1 MKYLEKVKGSIQFD
15 LTYVP
20 REHNVQA
27 GLLSKL
33 ASMKLLGEQPI
44 GYTINASSTK
54 HWAWW
59 GFFSYRRNEPP
70 GWVHLLP
77 IRKMDM
83 SQLIKRKLDELE
95 EMRRS
100 THSRRKVV

>member
-20 REHNVQA
+20 REHNVQT

-54 HWAWW
+54 H
-59 GFFSYRRNEPP
+59 
-70 GWVHLLP
+70 
-77 IRKMDM
+77 
-83 SQLIKRKLDELE
+83 
-95 EMRRS
+95 
-100 THSRRKVV
+100 

>member
-33 ASMKLLGEQPI
+33 ASMKILGEQRSVIQSTLHRPSIEHDEVFFHI
-44 GYTINASSTK
+44 GGTNLLD
-54 HWAWW
+54 
-59 GFFSYRRNEPP
+59 GFTYY
-70 GWVHLLP
+70 LLG
-77 IRKMDM
+77 KWTC
-83 SQLIKRKLDELE
+83 LD
-95 EMRRS
+95 
-100 THSRRKVV
+100 